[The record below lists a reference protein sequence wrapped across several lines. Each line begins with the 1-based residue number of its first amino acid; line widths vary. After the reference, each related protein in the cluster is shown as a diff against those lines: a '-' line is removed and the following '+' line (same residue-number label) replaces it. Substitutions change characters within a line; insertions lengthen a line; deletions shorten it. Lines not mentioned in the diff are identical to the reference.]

1 MITARVHPGETPA
14 SHVLRGILDVLTRE
28 GDPRTDALLRHFVF
42 KIIPVLNPDGV
53 ANGHYRADSQGLN
66 LNRCYADPSP
76 EVHPT
81 VFAARRLVMHHA
93 AAGSLGLYLDLH
105 AHINKR
111 GCFLFGNFIEDAA
124 R

>member
-1 MITARVHPGETPA
+1 
-14 SHVLRGILDVLTRE
+14 
-28 GDPRTDALLRHFVF
+28 
-42 KIIPVLNPDGV
+42 
-53 ANGHYRADSQGLN
+53 
-66 LNRCYADPSP
+66 
-76 EVHPT
+76 
-81 VFAARRLVMHHA
+81 MHHA